1 MNEIPAV
8 VNDLQAAALARGYFG
23 IDVPFMTHIGLEP
36 VCLEPGLARTRLPLR
51 PELVNSRGHGH
62 GGALMS
68 ALDFTLSAAARSGN
82 PLQLGVITIE
92 MNTHFLASAT
102 TDLLIEAHILRKGA
116 RIVFCEG
123 DVIDAMGNSVCTAR
137 AVFKL
142 VELER

>member
-1 MNEIPAV
+1 MSAAPAAH
-8 VNDLQAAALARGYFG
+8 NLQAAPLARGYFG
-23 IDVPFMTHIGLEP
+23 IDVPFMAHIGLEP

-51 PELVNSRGHGH
+51 HELVNSRGHGH

-82 PLQLGVITIE
+82 PLGLGVVTIE

-102 TDLLIEAHILRKGA
+102 TDLLIEARILREGA

-123 DVIDAMGNSVCTAR
+123 DVLDTEGTVVCTAR

-142 VELER
+142 IALRD

>member
-1 MNEIPAV
+1 MSSTRVAH
-8 VNDLQAAALARGYFG
+8 DLQAPALARGYFG
-23 IDVPFMTHIGLEP
+23 IDVPFMRHIGLEP

-82 PLQLGVITIE
+82 PLGLGVVTIE

-102 TDLLIEAHILRKGA
+102 LDLLIEARILREGA

-123 DVIDAMGNSVCTAR
+123 DVTDAAGNAVCTAR

-142 VELER
+142 IALER